1 MVEIINIWED
11 EDEFNAH
18 SIKSKFWNMGQILKG
33 VIGQEGVWAEEVLI
47 QWLNKSTSE
56 QFKWIKAKISK
67 TDRDYHV

>member
-18 SIKSKFWNMGQILKG
+18 SIESKFWNMGQILKG
-33 VIGQEGVWAEEVLI
+33 VIGQEGVLAEEVLI

-56 QFKWIKAKISK
+56 QCKWIKAKISK
-67 TDRDYHV
+67 MDRDYHI